1 MIGPSLG
8 EDATTHEKVRLRNR
22 LKELRAGIPEEERA
36 EKSMQI
42 CSLLLEMLIGYETV
56 MVYVAKEPEVETMPL
71 IRGLLGRGTQV
82 VVPIIE
88 RETHTLRLSHLLDTS
103 TLVPST
109 FNVPEPVGSEI
120 PADLRELEA
129 AVIPLIGFDSRG
141 HRLGYGAGYY
151 DRFLEQVPDL
161 VKIGAAFSVQQV
173 DRVPS
178 HHYDV
183 RLDYVVT
190 EQGIMGC

>member
-1 MIGPSLG
+1 MTGPSPG
-8 EDATTHEKVRLRNR
+8 EDETAHEKVRLRNR
-22 LKELRAGIPEEERA
+22 LKDLRAAIPADERA
-36 EKSMQI
+36 RKSMQI
-42 CSLLLEMLIGYETV
+42 CSRLSEMLIGYETV

-71 IRGLLGRGTQV
+71 IRGLLERGTRV

-88 RETHTLRLSHLLDTS
+88 QETHTLRLSHLLDTS

-109 FNVPEPVGSEI
+109 FNVPEPVGNEI
-120 PADLRELEA
+120 PADPGELEA

-151 DRFLEQVPDL
+151 DRFLERVPDL
-161 VKIGAAFSVQQV
+161 VKIGAAFAAQEV

-190 EQGIMGC
+190 ELGIMGC